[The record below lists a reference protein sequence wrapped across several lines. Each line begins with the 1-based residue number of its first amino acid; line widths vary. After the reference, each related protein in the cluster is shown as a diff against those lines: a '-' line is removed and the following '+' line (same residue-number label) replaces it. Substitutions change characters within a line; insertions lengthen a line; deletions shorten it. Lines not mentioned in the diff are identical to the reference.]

1 MRAARARRSPEG
13 DTFGIFYGL
22 AATRSFRLTLCA
34 CSECWRSRSWWTAY
48 RPRGPSNLAELA
60 LIVWRAPERL
70 CGTRFGSQRR
80 RGSVPE
86 GAGAPLLGHAS
97 NKGAPPAA
105 VGAGRVR
112 QLLGVALA
120 AGASADIARWCGKCR
135 DSRPVAARSVAHLY
149 FSPRGPCPPCT
160 ESGSS
165 TEKLRLTSL
174 RFALRR
180 RKDKKNKQANSL
192 QKLCRCVL
200 AGPDHTF
207 WRLRCLLASCS
218 TALPIGSLCT

>member
-1 MRAARARRSPEG
+1 M
-13 DTFGIFYGL
+13 
-22 AATRSFRLTLCA
+22 
-34 CSECWRSRSWWTAY
+34 
-48 RPRGPSNLAELA
+48 LA
-60 LIVWRAPERL
+60 LPFLVDSPPAA
-70 CGTRFGSQRR
+70 GTIEPG
-80 RGSVPE
+80 
-86 GAGAPLLGHAS
+86 GAGAHCVARAGAAVRHSLWFAAS
-97 NKGAPPAA
+97 ARLRSGRCGRSPPRPRVKQGRAFSA